1 MIFAL
6 PNPTKTISAPVNVNK
21 TRKSI
26 KDLSNVLTTL
36 GHDGYILQNSDDFL
50 GVYQFGKMETLSLGV
65 NITLTVSGSESQSQ
79 IHIEVSR
86 VLGTFDKWY
95 EITNANFHI
104 DHIVKC
110 LSILLDPNF
119 EQRFNDEIKKKEE
132 FDSYKFH
139 PVVNFLIISGVLLWI
154 GYLMF

>member
-6 PNPTKTISAPVNVNK
+6 PNPTKTISAPVNVNDA
-21 TRKSI
+21 RKSI
-26 KDLSNVLTTL
+26 KNLSNLLTTL
-36 GHDGYILQNSDDFL
+36 GHDGYVLETSDDFL
-50 GVYQFGKMETLSLGV
+50 GVYKFGKMETLSLGV
-65 NITLTVSGSESQSQ
+65 NITLTVSGSESHSQ

-110 LSILLDPNF
+110 LSILMDPNY
-119 EQRFNDEIKKKEE
+119 EERLNAEIKKKEE
-132 FDSYKFH
+132 LDSYKLH
-139 PVVNFLIISGVLLWI
+139 PVVSFLIISGIFLWV